1 MDKSLGLVRRTF
13 SIIETNQNCTFFSAV
28 KESSKSQKM
37 SFENKR
43 HCFSCKLDSE
53 QLMKKNKKLK
63 TCSFCK
69 IAQYCGVECQRR
81 DWCDNHKVLCIEG
94 FKDQHDLGEKAKKI
108 LIEKGH
114 DVDRSSLQ
122 VCIVLYTSES
132 LITSV
137 S

>member
-1 MDKSLGLVRRTF
+1 
-13 SIIETNQNCTFFSAV
+13 
-28 KESSKSQKM
+28 M

-53 QLMKKNKKLK
+53 QLMTKNKRLK

-81 DWCDNHKVLCIEG
+81 DWCDNHKVLCIEA

-108 LIEKGH
+108 LSEKGH

-122 VCIVLYTSES
+122 VHIF
-132 LITSV
+132 LINV
-137 S
+137 